1 MYAVILSSRYRRSLK
16 RIVRHKDFN
25 RTKLEEV
32 VGILARGETL
42 PQKYCDHEL
51 TGDLKGF
58 RECHVQND
66 LLLVYQII
74 KDELVLVLVNL
85 GSHSD
90 LF

>member
-1 MYAVILSSRYRRSLK
+1 MYAVIISSRYSRSLK

-25 RTKLEEV
+25 RTRLEEV
-32 VGILARGETL
+32 IGILERGEKL
-42 PQKYCDHEL
+42 PQKYSDHEL
-51 TGDLKGF
+51 KGDLKGS

-66 LLLVYQII
+66 VLLVYQII
-74 KDELVLVLVNL
+74 KNELVLVLVNI

>member
-16 RIVRHKDFN
+16 RIRRHKDFS
-25 RTKLEEV
+25 RIKLEEV
-32 VGILARGETL
+32 IDILACSEKL
-42 PQKYCDHEL
+42 HQKYSDHEL
-51 TGDLKGF
+51 TGNLKGF
-58 RECHVQND
+58 RECHIQND

-74 KDELVLVLVNL
+74 KDELVLVLVNI

>member
-16 RIVRHKDFN
+16 RIRRHKDFS
-25 RTKLEEV
+25 RIKLEEV
-32 VGILARGETL
+32 IGILERGGKL
-42 PQKYCDHEL
+42 PQKYGDHEL
-51 TGDLKGF
+51 TGNLKGS

-66 LLLVYQII
+66 MLLVYQII
-74 KDELVLVLVNL
+74 KKELVLVLINI

>member
-1 MYAVILSSRYRRSLK
+1 MYLVFASKKYERTYE
-16 RIVRHKDFN
+16 RIKRHKDFN

-32 VGILARGETL
+32 IDILARGEKL
-42 PQKYCDHEL
+42 PQKYCDHKL
-51 TGDLKGF
+51 TGNLKGS

-74 KDELVLVLVNL
+74 QDKLVLVLVNI